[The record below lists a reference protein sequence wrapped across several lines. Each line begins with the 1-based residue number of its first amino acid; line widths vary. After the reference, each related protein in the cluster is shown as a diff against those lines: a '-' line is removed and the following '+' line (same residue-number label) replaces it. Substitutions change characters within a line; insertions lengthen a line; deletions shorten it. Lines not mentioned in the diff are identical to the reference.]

1 MNDRTTDVHAT
12 DIGARGDG
20 LAESPSGRLYIPY
33 AAPGDH
39 LRVRVGAPRGDG
51 RTARI
56 EAILEPAPTRQ
67 KPVCRHFGTC
77 GGCALQH
84 IQDNAV
90 ADMKRELLQ
99 RALARKGVGDAP
111 IGPTVSVSPET
122 RRRVRLTYRRGRH
135 TVLGF
140 NRRASRQVLD
150 IVECPVVRPKIGAIL
165 EPLRALCTA
174 VNALGSAGDLQIT
187 ETETGLDLLLIPA
200 RAAEP
205 DLAARES
212 LAAFAGEQD
221 LCRIAWQTGPD
232 WEPIAER
239 RPAIVSFAG
248 VPVAIPPTAFL
259 QPSRDGEDAIVGIV
273 TRALEAEA
281 PSLIADLYAGCG
293 ALSFPA
299 AAVAPVHAIE
309 GDAEMTTAL
318 FKAAAGTDV
327 AVSMRDLQRDP
338 MPAVDLSQYGTV
350 IFDPPRAGAR
360 PIAEALAGSD
370 VPHVI
375 AVSCNPATLARDL
388 RILVDG
394 GYRIEQV
401 TPIDQ
406 FKWSAHV
413 EAVAVLHR

>member
-90 ADMKRELLQ
+90 ADIKRELLQ

-259 QPSRDGEDAIVGIV
+259 QPSR
-273 TRALEAEA
+273 LEAEA